1 MANTFWERWRRE
13 YVSTLQ
19 SRSKWQK
26 SQPNIKEG
34 DLVLLRD
41 TQLKRNQ
48 WPMALVTK
56 TFPGSDGKIRKLEL
70 KVTRGGTSKTFLRP
84 ITEVV
89 VLMTP

>member
-1 MANTFWERWRRE
+1 
-13 YVSTLQ
+13 
-19 SRSKWQK
+19 
-26 SQPNIKEG
+26 
-34 DLVLLRD
+34 
-41 TQLKRNQ
+41 
-48 WPMALVTK
+48 MALVTK